1 MQVDRVPQV
10 EGILVPA
17 GCKLTPQMLLFLPD
31 LRLLLHA
38 TFDRPEFG
46 PSQALRATNM
56 GHVRLQNLSLIE
68 SIGPDFPSQI
78 ELPALRVLKLVNIKV
93 QSEFIEIMPLLPSKI
108 VIASWVSCY

>member
-78 ELPALRVLKLVNIKV
+78 ELPALRVLKLVNIRV
-93 QSEFIEIMPLLPSKI
+93 QSEFI
-108 VIASWVSCY
+108 